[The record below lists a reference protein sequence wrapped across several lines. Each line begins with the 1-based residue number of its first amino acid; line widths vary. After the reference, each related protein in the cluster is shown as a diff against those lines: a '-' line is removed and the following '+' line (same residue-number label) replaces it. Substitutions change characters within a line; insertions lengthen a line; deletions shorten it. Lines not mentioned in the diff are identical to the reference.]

1 MLVRYRMNSSC
12 TIANMQSDID
22 KIILG
27 ISSVNELS
35 SGCDK
40 TNSVIYGTYPTG
52 KYARVNQTSYTYSK
66 AHNDSTTSKTHYF
79 RLTYSGTQLTTVTLA
94 RSYTAG
100 TDTLVDSYI
109 NNPMTSLNIS
119 PFTYNSA
126 APIGLDI
133 IINAASLIFL
143 SGTAVYKGLVDIG
156 HSSTT
161 RAYTDSM
168 LMVWQDFMQVPIY
181 STTSGTIYPYLWNFT
196 TGAYGTLEKGLTGVK
211 STKVIS
217 STGSQLLFENP
228 ILINNN
234 VANTSNSLY
243 NVFQIPASTFAGLAL
258 YKDSNNL
265 WRVTIND
272 VSILVD

>member
-1 MLVRYRMNSSC
+1 MLVRYRMNKDC
-12 TIANMQSDID
+12 TLANMRSDID

-27 ISSVNELS
+27 ISSVAELS
-35 SGCDK
+35 AGCDK
-40 TNSVIYGTYPTG
+40 ANSVILGTYPTG
-52 KYARVNQTSYTYSK
+52 KFTRVNQTSYTYSK
-66 AHNDSTTSKTHYF
+66 VHNDNSVSKTHYF
-79 RLTYSGTQLTTVTLA
+79 RLNYDTTQLTTVTLA
-94 RSYTAG
+94 RSYTSG
-100 TDTLVDSYI
+100 TDTLVDTFT
-109 NNPMTSLNIS
+109 NDPATVLNLS
-119 PFTYNSA
+119 PFAYNINS
-126 APIGLDI
+126 PIGLDI
-133 IINAASLIFL
+133 IINSASLIFL
-143 SGTAVYKGLVDIG
+143 SGTAVYKGLIDIG

-181 STTSGTIYPYLWNFT
+181 STTTGTFYPYLYNFT
-196 TGAYGTLEKGLTGVK
+196 TGTYGNFNRGLIGAK
-211 STKVIS
+211 SSKVIS

-234 VANTSNSLY
+234 IANTSNSLY